1 MLSSSIHDVTNS
13 MSFFL
18 LQSLNFELSV
28 YPLSPALRLGK
39 GDAVVIGNTLCRVVA
54 RLRTSDVV
62 ESDA

>member
-1 MLSSSIHDVTNS
+1 

-18 LQSLNFELSV
+18 LQSLTFELSV
-28 YPLSPALRLGK
+28 YPLSPALR
-39 GDAVVIGNTLCRVVA
+39 IGREMLSSVGIYFVLVA